1 MRFIP
6 LLLPTFRQ
14 KMKPIFNLLS
24 LLLFIVALPF
34 ISCRDLEADVPSYLT
49 ISKIEVNVT
58 DVDQGTNSSSFSDA
72 YVYINDRLIGIY
84 NLPANIPITQSGQVK
99 LSIGGGIKQNGVYE
113 SRLEYPF
120 YTRFDTIVNLIVGE
134 TIEVNPILEYK
145 NNVDFNVFAENFET
159 GVNFLKG
166 NTSDTNFV
174 RTDEPDESFEGFSG
188 KLILEEGK
196 ERFEVYTPDISDVPR
211 FNTSPVYMELDF
223 KGNIFVN
230 VGSYFDNRRTN
241 QIYVVLPPKETW
253 TKVYINLTEMLA
265 TNGNASNFNFFFAYN
280 KAVTNFKG
288 TAEFYVDNVKIVTF

>member
-1 MRFIP
+1 MALVP
-6 LLLPTFRQ
+6 LT
-14 KMKPIFNLLS
+14 
-24 LLLFIVALPF
+24 
-34 ISCRDLEADVPSYLT
+34 SCRDLEADVPSYLT
-49 ISKIEVNVT
+49 ISEISVNVT
-58 DVDQGTNSSSFSDA
+58 DIDQGTNRSNFSDA

-84 NLPANIPITQSGQVK
+84 TLPANIPITQSGQVK

-120 YTRFDTIVNLIVGE
+120 YTRFDTTVNLIVGE
-134 TIEVNPILEYK
+134 TIEVNPTIEYK
-145 NNVDFNVFAENFET
+145 ANTDFNVFAENFET

-166 NTSDTNFV
+166 LTSDTSFV
-174 RTDEPDESFEGFSG
+174 RTDEPRESLEGFSG

>member
-1 MRFIP
+1 MALVP
-6 LLLPTFRQ
+6 LT
-14 KMKPIFNLLS
+14 
-24 LLLFIVALPF
+24 
-34 ISCRDLEADVPSYLT
+34 SCRDLEADVPSYLT
-49 ISKIEVNVT
+49 ISEISVNVT
-58 DVDQGTNSSSFSDA
+58 DIDQGTNRSNFSDA

-84 NLPANIPITQSGQVK
+84 TLPANIPITQSGQVK

-120 YTRFDTIVNLIVGE
+120 YTRFDTTVNLIVGE
-134 TIEVNPILEYK
+134 TIEVNPTIEYK
-145 NNVDFNVFAENFET
+145 ANTDFNVFAENFET

-166 NTSDTNFV
+166 LTSDTSFV
-174 RTDEPDESFEGFSG
+174 RTDEPGESLEGFSG